1 MDLTPER
8 WTIDARCPNTIYS
21 SSRRLENA
29 IGLLVAISG
38 PIYIT
43 KAPKF
48 FIRK

>member
-8 WTIDARCPNTIYS
+8 WTIDARCPNTIFLW
-21 SSRRLENA
+21 RLENT

-43 KAPKF
+43 KAK
-48 FIRK
+48 K